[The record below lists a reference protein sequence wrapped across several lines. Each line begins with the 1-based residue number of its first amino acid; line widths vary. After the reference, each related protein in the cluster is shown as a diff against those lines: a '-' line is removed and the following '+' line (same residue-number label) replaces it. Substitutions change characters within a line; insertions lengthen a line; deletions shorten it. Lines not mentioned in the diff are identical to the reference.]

1 MQTTESLRHT
11 IAVTQELHSVV
22 KTMKALAGVN
32 IRQYERAAHAV
43 AEYNRTVE
51 MGLQIAL
58 RRLPAQ
64 VAGPK
69 SVGKWSGKGTLGA
82 IIFGSD
88 QGMCGQ
94 LNDQV
99 VHHAAQALKKLEPR
113 HTEQLIAAVGL
124 RAASQLEGLEKKLE
138 TVVPVPGSVAG
149 ITAAVE
155 LALRQIEDWHFKRG
169 VEFVV
174 LFYAR
179 PVSGAWYRIRGVR
192 LLPVD
197 EEWIN
202 SIRAKPWAGKTI
214 PMFTMDETQLF
225 RALIREY
232 LFVSL
237 YRAFAESLASENAS
251 RLASMQVAQRN
262 IEDRLHSLTA
272 ESRQLRQESITSELL
287 ETIAAFEALKGTGSR
302 PSPSSPDFSKR
313 Q

>member
-1 MQTTESLRHT
+1 METAESLRRT
-11 IAVTQELHSVV
+11 ISVTLELQSVV

-51 MGLQIAL
+51 MGLQVAL
-58 RRLPAQ
+58 QRVPAHLMP
-64 VAGPK
+64 PK
-69 SVGKWSGKGTLGA
+69 YAPGSKLGA

-99 VHHAAQALKKLEPR
+99 VSHASTALGKLAVRRESQV
-113 HTEQLIAAVGL
+113 TLAVGV
-124 RAASQLEGLEKKLE
+124 RAASQLESLGRKAEG
-138 TVVPVPGSVAG
+138 VVDVPGSIGG
-149 ITAAVE
+149 ITRAVE
-155 LALRQIEDWHFKRG
+155 EVLHKIEEWHFDRG
-169 VEFVV
+169 VELVA

-179 PVSGAWYRIRGVR
+179 PVSGAWYRVRGVR

-197 EEWIN
+197 VEWIN
-202 SIRAKPWAGKTI
+202 GLKAKPWPSKVI
-214 PMFTMDETQLF
+214 PMFTMEESRLFQL
-225 RALIREY
+225 LIREY

-251 RLASMQVAQRN
+251 RLASMQVAERN
-262 IEDRLHSLTA
+262 IEDRLRSLTA
-272 ESRQLRQESITSELL
+272 ESRQLRQTSITSELL
-287 ETIAAFEALKGTGSR
+287 DIIASFEAL
-302 PSPSSPDFSKR
+302 